1 MNKILYII
9 VGPTAVGKTES
20 AINLANK
27 LKTEIVSADS
37 RQIFQQMNIG
47 VARPSVEELK
57 KAKHHLI
64 ASWSIFDDYNVA
76 RYEKEGMQII
86 NNLFQKYDSLI
97 LCGGSGL
104 YVDAIRKGID
114 YLPDIPI
121 EVRQELNNIYKHQGI
136 IPLQKELEE
145 KDKDYYDIVDTK
157 NPRRLIRALEVIR
170 VSNRPY
176 SYFRKM
182 KPIER
187 DFSIKTIGIERNR
200 DELIERINKRVD
212 IMIDCGLIEEA
223 KSLYK
228 YKDLNALN
236 TVGYKELFDCFDNK
250 ISLEEAIEQIKI
262 HTRQFAKRQMT
273 YFKKNT
279 NTLWFN
285 LSNKDIDII
294 DYI

>member
-64 ASWSIFDDYNVA
+64 ASWSIFYDYNVA

-121 EVRQELNNIYKHQGI
+121 EVRQELNNIYKQQGI

-200 DELIERINKRVD
+200 EELIERINKRVD

>member
-1 MNKILYII
+1 MNKTLYII

-27 LKTEIVSADS
+27 LKTEIISADS

-64 ASWSIFDDYNVA
+64 ASWSIFYDYNVA

-121 EVRQELNNIYKHQGI
+121 EVRQELNNIYKQQGI

>member
-1 MNKILYII
+1 MNKTLYII

-64 ASWSIFDDYNVA
+64 ASWSIFYDYNVA

-121 EVRQELNNIYKHQGI
+121 EVRQELNNIYKQQGI

-200 DELIERINKRVD
+200 EELIERINKRVD

>member
-121 EVRQELNNIYKHQGI
+121 EVRQELNNIYKQQGI

>member
-1 MNKILYII
+1 MNKTLYII

-121 EVRQELNNIYKHQGI
+121 EVRQELNNIYKQQGI

-157 NPRRLIRALEVIR
+157 NP
-170 VSNRPY
+170 
-176 SYFRKM
+176 
-182 KPIER
+182 
-187 DFSIKTIGIERNR
+187 
-200 DELIERINKRVD
+200 
-212 IMIDCGLIEEA
+212 
-223 KSLYK
+223 
-228 YKDLNALN
+228 
-236 TVGYKELFDCFDNK
+236 
-250 ISLEEAIEQIKI
+250 
-262 HTRQFAKRQMT
+262 
-273 YFKKNT
+273 
-279 NTLWFN
+279 
-285 LSNKDIDII
+285 
-294 DYI
+294 